1 MPSKGLVLI
10 VEDEDAIR
18 LSLRDYLS
26 KKNYDVLVASDG
38 VGALKQ
44 LLDYDVDLIVSDYRM
59 DVLGGDYW
67 IKFLIKYCSL
77 KRIIITSGFLRPD
90 FDIPFDVVLIDSPC
104 SGSGTWRRQPHLKW
118 VTTPAGVKACA
129 RKQLDLLTQFAG
141 SVRPGGRLVYATC
154 SLCRS
159 ENEEV
164 LAAFSAAHPGFAPA
178 GWARNFTGMP
188 RGGGLLF
195 RPDGHDG
202 DGYFAASLRR
212 VS

>member
-10 VEDEDAIR
+10 VEDEDSIR

-67 IKFLIKYCSL
+67 IKFLRKYCSL

-90 FDIPFDVVLIDSPC
+90 FEIPFDVVYKPFDYHDLEAHIVALMETTP
-104 SGSGTWRRQPHLKW
+104 GRQP
-118 VTTPAGVKACA
+118 
-129 RKQLDLLTQFAG
+129 
-141 SVRPGGRLVYATC
+141 
-154 SLCRS
+154 
-159 ENEEV
+159 
-164 LAAFSAAHPGFAPA
+164 
-178 GWARNFTGMP
+178 
-188 RGGGLLF
+188 
-195 RPDGHDG
+195 
-202 DGYFAASLRR
+202 
-212 VS
+212 